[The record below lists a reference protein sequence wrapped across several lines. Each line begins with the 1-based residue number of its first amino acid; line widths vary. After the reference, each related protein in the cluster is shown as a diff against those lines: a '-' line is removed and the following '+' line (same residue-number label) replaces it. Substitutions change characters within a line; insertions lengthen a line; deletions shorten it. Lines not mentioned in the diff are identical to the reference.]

1 MTGQKGIIWIS
12 SYPKSGNTW
21 VRYLLSNYFFSN
33 NKNDL
38 NFEIIDNIPAFNTEF
53 VFNKKRDEYPKD
65 LNDLFPKWMM
75 FQEKINFK
83 NGDTIFLKNHN
94 ANINIDGKYF
104 TNENYTKAI
113 IYIVRDPRDVVISG
127 SNFFRKDFDWMVK
140 LITDKEPKIMYSKKS
155 PYDATI
161 YGSWKFNYLSWKNN
175 LLNRPTI
182 IIRYE
187 DLINNVEKIF
197 LNLLIFLSQI
207 INFKINKEQLNA
219 SIENSKFDLL
229 QKNEKNMGFKE
240 SINNAR
246 FFNKGKI
253 GQWKD
258 KLNTNQIQKI
268 ENDFKFEMKEL
279 GYL

>member
-1 MTGQKGIIWIS
+1 
-12 SYPKSGNTW
+12 
-21 VRYLLSNYFFSN
+21 
-33 NKNDL
+33 
-38 NFEIIDNIPAFNTEF
+38 
-53 VFNKKRDEYPKD
+53 
-65 LNDLFPKWMM
+65 
-75 FQEKINFK
+75 
-83 NGDTIFLKNHN
+83 
-94 ANINIDGKYF
+94 
-104 TNENYTKAI
+104 
-113 IYIVRDPRDVVISG
+113 
-127 SNFFRKDFDWMVK
+127 
-140 LITDKEPKIMYSKKS
+140 MYSKKS

-187 DLINNVEKIF
+187 DLINNVEKTF